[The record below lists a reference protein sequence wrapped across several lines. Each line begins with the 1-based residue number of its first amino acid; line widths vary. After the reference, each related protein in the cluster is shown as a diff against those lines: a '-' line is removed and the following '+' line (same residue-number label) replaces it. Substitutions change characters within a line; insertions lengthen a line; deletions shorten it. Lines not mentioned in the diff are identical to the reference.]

1 MRKQWLI
8 GGIAAVVLAGGAGVA
23 LLGSSKASQSPSS
36 GAKASESKKGEDG
49 KPSVALEF
57 VPSEVVK
64 PVLTSM
70 PAQIEFSGPL
80 VAPGTVVVRAK
91 STGTLVNLSVA
102 EGSRVKAGQNLGQL
116 DLEELRYRIAER
128 SATLE
133 SARAQFDQ
141 AERQFKANQGLADQK
156 FIASTALDTSRAS
169 LEAARAQVSA
179 AKAQLDTAQVTLR
192 QAALV
197 APISGVVSKRHALPG
212 EKLAPEQQILS
223 IVDLSRLELAG
234 LVGTHEVS
242 RLKPGMPVQIK
253 VEGSDRPVEA
263 RISRIAPAAEPG
275 TRSIGVTLELANPK
289 EEFRAGQY
297 AVARVELPDDAQRL
311 TVPQAAV
318 SSNAGQEQV
327 WMIENGALLR
337 RIVTTGRS
345 DAREGRVE
353 VLQGL
358 TPAAQVLAAR
368 FDNLREGAKASVV
381 PAKTKVAAS
390 SAPAASAAAVN

>member
-1 MRKQWLI
+1 MRKQWLF
-8 GGIAAVVLAGGAGVA
+8 GGVAAAVLVGGAVA
-23 LLGSSKASQSPSS
+23 VFASKGDPAAKP
-36 GAKASESKKGEDG
+36 AKAGED
-49 KPSVALEF
+49 KTAVALEF
-57 VPSEVVK
+57 VPAEVIK
-64 PVLTSM
+64 PTLASM
-70 PAQIEFSGPL
+70 PALIEFSGPL

-91 STGTLVNLSVA
+91 STGTLLNLSVS
-102 EGSRVKAGQNLGQL
+102 EGSRVKAGQALGQL
-116 DLEELRYRIAER
+116 DLEELRYRVAER
-128 SATLE
+128 SASVE
-133 SARAQFDQ
+133 SARAQLDQ
-141 AERQFKANQGLADQK
+141 AERQFKANEGLAEQK

-169 LEAARAQVSA
+169 LETARAQVA
-179 AKAQLDTAQVTLR
+179 TAKAQLDTMQVTLR

-212 EKLAPEQQILS
+212 EKLSPEQQILS

-242 RLKPGMPVQIK
+242 RLKPGMPVQIR
-253 VEGSDRPVEA
+253 VEGSDRNVEA

-297 AVARVELPDDAQRL
+297 AMAKVELPDDAQRL

-318 SSNAGQEQV
+318 TSNAGQDGV
-327 WMIENGALLR
+327 WLIENGALLR

-358 TPAAQVLAAR
+358 SPGSQVLAAR

-381 PAKTKVAAS
+381 VSKTKVADAAKS
-390 SAPAASAAAVN
+390 TASASN

>member
-8 GGIAAVVLAGGAGVA
+8 GGIAAVLLAGGAGVTVWA
-23 LLGSSKASQSPSS
+23 SK
-36 GAKASESKKGEDG
+36 GADAAKKPGEEG
-49 KPSVALEF
+49 PAKLTLEF
-57 VPSEVVK
+57 VPREVVK
-64 PVLTSM
+64 PTMTSM

-80 VAPGTVVVRAK
+80 VAPNTAVVRAK
-91 STGTLVNLSVA
+91 SSGTLLSLAVA
-102 EGSRVKAGQNLGQL
+102 EGSRVRAGQALGQV

-128 SATLE
+128 SASVE
-133 SARAQFDQ
+133 SARAQLDQ

-156 FIASTALDTSRAS
+156 FIASTALDSSRAS
-169 LEAARAQVSA
+169 LEAARGQLHA
-179 AKAQLDTAQVTLR
+179 AKAQFDTAQVTLR

-197 APISGVVSKRHALPG
+197 APISGVVSKRHAVAG
-212 EKLAPEQQILS
+212 EKLAPEQQVLS

-242 RLKPGMPVQIK
+242 RLKPGMAVRVK
-253 VEGSDRPVEA
+253 VEGHDEPVQA

-297 AVARVELPDDAQRL
+297 ASAKVELADEAQRL
-311 TVPQAAV
+311 TVPETAV

-327 WMIENGALLR
+327 WLIENGALVR
-337 RIVTTGRS
+337 RIVTTGRR

-358 TPAAQVLAAR
+358 TPAAQVLSAR
-368 FDNLREGAKASVV
+368 FDNLREGAKATVV
-381 PAKTKVAAS
+381 PVKTKVA
-390 SAPAASAAAVN
+390 SAAAN